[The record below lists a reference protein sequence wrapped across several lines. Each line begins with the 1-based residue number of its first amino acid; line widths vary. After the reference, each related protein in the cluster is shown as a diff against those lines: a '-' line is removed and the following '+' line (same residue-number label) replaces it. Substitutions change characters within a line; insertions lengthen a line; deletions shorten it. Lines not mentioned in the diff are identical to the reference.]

1 MFDLADP
8 ENHPSGA
15 KALLI
20 LCGLSARL
28 EHFAEWCR
36 PGFHWYPTHFR
47 KKRGNG
53 WGTGVYNKSENALK
67 SCPNKK
73 QKCKLNKTKTNQKC
87 PFHPSRV
94 GNAGAGL
101 LQNRREFVLLQ
112 PASPAAGEGFV
123 KLALPFAKN

>member
-53 WGTGVYNKSENALK
+53 WGTGVYSKSENALEPLDFDVVLAQRVAHLPGRK
-67 SCPNKK
+67 SE
-73 QKCKLNKTKTNQKC
+73 
-87 PFHPSRV
+87 HPCRLRLHPPRALHGFYKPLTLSKASFMLAAEWLR
-94 GNAGAGL
+94 L
-101 LQNRREFVLLQ
+101 RRR
-112 PASPAAGEGFV
+112 
-123 KLALPFAKN
+123 